1 MQSFYI
7 DDVIAFLIL
16 GIVCVVIPGMFTIW
30 NIYNCVSSKPKKEK
44 LISGLTIIIG
54 GIFYL
59 LLHVL
64 SFEEAGDWYEQINTM
79 QYHNIISSESYVIDW
94 IVLFG
99 FVGYFI
105 LLFIDAD
112 KLPPLVSVISISLL
126 ILLNLFQI
134 AYAIQISK
142 NVNGLELLL
151 YVYHIN
157 ILILSAR
164 VIHRQMAQQVEL
176 FRSRAPEMEQHKGFK
191 KFFEKVN
198 SLSKYTIV
206 VFITLFFVIAIIEI
220 IFVIAGQGVDA
231 PMKAFTDTAD
241 WSFSKQIPPPPIEY
255 DGHYLCT
262 VAAGGHKKIVKP
274 LRFGT
279 RRGQTI
285 VVNRQLCIANAF
297 EEVIRER
304 FPSFHR
310 RIRYVYDTYGYP
322 VSGIITSP
330 LRADFVYFLMK
341 PFEWCFLLFLYMFDL
356 RPEQRIKRQY
366 IWRDE
371 K

>member
-1 MQSFYI
+1 MQSFYL
-7 DDVIAFLIL
+7 DDVIGVLIL

-54 GIFYL
+54 GVFYL

-79 QYHNIISSESYVIDW
+79 QYHNIISSEYYVIDW

-191 KFFEKVN
+191 KFFEKIN

-206 VFITLFFVIAIIEI
+206 VFITLFFVIAMIEI
-220 IFVIAGQGVDA
+220 IFVIAGQGLDA

-241 WSFSKQIPPPPIEY
+241 WTFSKQIPPPPTEY

-297 EEVIRER
+297 EEVIQER

-322 VSGIITSP
+322 MSGIITSP

-366 IWRDE
+366 ILRDE